1 MACRSPRL
9 TLLTMSSEELGIGK
23 HQSQL
28 ETVAMS
34 GYNHLTPSPSLQSRW
49 DLPVLC
55 PGQVHWPR
63 AVPGSCNSNLSQKIE
78 VGGFLL

>member
-1 MACRSPRL
+1 MAGHSPRL
-9 TLLTMSSEELGIGK
+9 TLLTMSSEELRIGK

-28 ETVAMS
+28 KILTMC
-34 GYNHLTPSPSLQSRW
+34 GYNHPTPSPALQSRW
-49 DLPVLC
+49 NLPVLC